1 MVQANGNE
9 MNLLGVPQDTAEP
22 TSTIEKIPAPE
33 YTFAEQEIDHEQEID
48 RAEVEPS
55 ELAQEDAMDG
65 GYFDG
70 SIPDDIPAPPGL
82 SPKRA
87 ELVRFIEWRRRTA
100 SELEHLEEAHHRAVE
115 ALGGERST
123 KKKIDALIE
132 ADVGAVLRF
141 ALGGESITAT
151 KLRAFERHQLE
162 QKLKAD
168 KHAAQVASETLGQ
181 IEHQIVVKTLG
192 LRFLDNRLQRY
203 VRSAVVETARESDLG
218 ELYLKKIGELRDV
231 MLQLLGLGSVV
242 GSHDKFY
249 HDRPSYAEFAIEF
262 PNFGLPALLGKEMT
276 IAVSEEE
283 LGKAASPWQAL
294 ASQLAKN
301 PKAEAKIGQ

>member
-1 MVQANGNE
+1 MAKTNVEQVSYAG
-9 MNLLGVPQDTAEP
+9 LAE
-22 TSTIEKIPAPE
+22 TTIEKIPAPE
-33 YTFAEQEIDHEQEID
+33 YTFDEQEIDHEQEID

-100 SELEHLEEAHHRAVE
+100 AELEHLEEAHHRAVE

-132 ADVGAVLRF
+132 ADIGEVLKF
-141 ALGGESITAT
+141 ALGGEAITAT

-162 QKLKAD
+162 QKLKDD
-168 KHAAQVASETLGQ
+168 KHAAQVASETLQQ
-181 IEHQIVVKTLG
+181 IEHQIGVKTLG
-192 LRFLDNRLQRY
+192 LRFLDNRFQRY
-203 VRSAVVETARESDLG
+203 VRSAVVEAARESDLG
-218 ELYLKKIGELRDV
+218 ERYLQKIGELREIL
-231 MLQLLGLGSVV
+231 LQLLGLGFVV

-249 HDRPSYAEFAIEF
+249 HDIPSYAEFAIEL
-262 PNFGLPALLGKEMT
+262 PNFGLPALVGKELT
-276 IAVSEEE
+276 ITASEEE
-283 LGKAASPWQAL
+283 LEKAALPWRAL
-294 ASQLAKN
+294 ANELAKN
-301 PKAEAKIGQ
+301 PRGIHC

>member
-1 MVQANGNE
+1 MAKTNVEQVSYAD
-9 MNLLGVPQDTAEP
+9 LAE
-22 TSTIEKIPAPE
+22 TTIEKIPAPE

-87 ELVRFIEWRRRTA
+87 ELVRFIEWRHRTA

-132 ADVGAVLRF
+132 ADIGEVLKF
-141 ALGGESITAT
+141 ALGGEAITAT

-162 QKLKAD
+162 QKLKDD
-168 KHAAQVASETLGQ
+168 KHAAQVASETLQQ
-181 IEHQIVVKTLG
+181 IEHQIGVKTLA
-192 LRFLDNRLQRY
+192 LRFLDNRFQRY
-203 VRSAVVETARESDLG
+203 VRSAVVEAARESDLG
-218 ELYLKKIGELRDV
+218 GRYLQKIGELREV
-231 MLQLLGLGSVV
+231 MLQLLGLGFVV

-249 HDRPSYAEFAIEF
+249 HDIPRYAEFAIEL
-262 PNFGLPALLGKEMT
+262 PNFGLPALVGKELT
-276 IAVSEEE
+276 IRASEEDLE
-283 LGKAASPWQAL
+283 KAASPWRSF

-301 PKAEAKIGQ
+301 PKAEAKIGQPA